1 MKTSQIG
8 YFLALCEDLNF
19 TKAAERCGVAQST
32 LTRAIKLL
40 EREFGG
46 PLLRRERANTH
57 LTELGRMI
65 RPYLLEVKKHTD
77 NAKQRA
83 RDLKNLQRLKLM
95 IGVMC
100 TVAPVRLKDLIAS
113 VGAHQPPLELEVFD
127 STAHELGKRLE
138 QGRLEIAIYCRPDH
152 QSSRLHYVPLFRERM
167 MAVVSQQHRL
177 SKRPFVRFKELE
189 NERYLKRVN
198 CEFDESRAWE
208 QNGVSWKATHWS
220 EREDWILEM
229 CAAGIGFGFLP
240 EYSIN
245 HPRVVALKIV
255 EPEFWREVNIVAVRG
270 REHSPA
276 VGAFLRIARSI
287 SWSEQGAAPMTE
299 GADLS
304 EAADPTRIISNDD

>member
-1 MKTSQIG
+1 MKTSQID

-40 EREFGG
+40 EKEFGG

-65 RPYLLEVKKHTD
+65 RPYLLDVQKHTD
-77 NAKQRA
+77 YAMRRA
-83 RDLKNLQRLKLM
+83 RDLKDSQRVKLLL
-95 IGVMC
+95 GVMC
-100 TVAPVRLKDLIAS
+100 TIAPVRLMDLIAG
-113 VGAHQPPLELEVFD
+113 VGAHQPLVELEVLN
-127 STAHELGKRLE
+127 STAHDLENRLQKGE
-138 QGRLEIAIYCRPDH
+138 LEIAIYCRPDH
-152 QSSRLHYVPLFRERM
+152 QSSRLHYVTLFRERM
-167 MAVVSQQHRL
+167 MAVVSRQHPL
-177 SKRPFVRFKELE
+177 AKQPFVRFKELE
-189 NERYLKRVN
+189 NERYLKRLN

-208 QNGVSWKATHWS
+208 RNGVTWKATHWS

-245 HPRVVALKIV
+245 HPGVAAVEIV
-255 EPEFWREVNIVAVRG
+255 QPEFWREVNVVTVRG

-287 SWSEQGAAPMTE
+287 PWPKQEVARSG
-299 GADLS
+299 
-304 EAADPTRIISNDD
+304 EAK

>member
-8 YFLALCEDLNF
+8 YFLTLCEDLNF

-83 RDLKNLQRLKLM
+83 QDLKNLQRVKLM
-95 IGVMC
+95 LGVMC
-100 TVAPVRLKDLIAS
+100 TIAPVRLKDLIAS
-113 VGAHQPPLELEVFD
+113 VGAHQPPIELEVFD
-127 STAHELGKRLE
+127 LTAHELEKRLE

-177 SKRPFVRFKELE
+177 AKRPFVRFKELE
-189 NERYLKRVN
+189 NERYLKRLN
-198 CEFDESRAWE
+198 CEFDESLRVGTKRS
-208 QNGVSWKATHWS
+208 Q
-220 EREDWILEM
+220 LE
-229 CAAGIGFGFLP
+229 GNSL
-240 EYSIN
+240 E
-245 HPRVVALKIV
+245 
-255 EPEFWREVNIVAVRG
+255 
-270 REHSPA
+270 
-276 VGAFLRIARSI
+276 
-287 SWSEQGAAPMTE
+287 
-299 GADLS
+299 
-304 EAADPTRIISNDD
+304 